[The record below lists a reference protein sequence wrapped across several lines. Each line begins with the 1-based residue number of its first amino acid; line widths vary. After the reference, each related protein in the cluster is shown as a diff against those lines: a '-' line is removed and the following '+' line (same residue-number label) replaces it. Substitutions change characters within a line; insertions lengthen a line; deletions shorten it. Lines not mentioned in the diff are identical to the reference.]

1 MFLSEIIRLTL
12 FLGVG
17 LFLIMCERFFP
28 RRPAPSDRKRRWVGN
43 LGVVVVASI
52 LVRLIFPFLPVAL
65 AVMVTVK
72 GWGVIPLLGLPLW
85 AQVVIGF
92 VLLDLAIY
100 FQHRAFHVWR
110 PLWLLHRMHH
120 ADTFYDFTTGV
131 RFHPF
136 EFCLSLVFKLALV
149 VIFGIQPFAVLL
161 FEVVLNC
168 VAMFNHANIKLP
180 KELDEILR
188 LFVVTP
194 DMHRVHHSTDSQE
207 MNRNFGFNLP
217 WWDRLFSTYKVQP
230 DLGHEKMNIGL
241 NIFRDVKFRSLWSM
255 LIMPFIKP
263 SAGKSEK

>member
-1 MFLSEIIRLTL
+1 M
-12 FLGVG
+12 G
-17 LFLIMCERFFP
+17 LLLIMCEKFFP
-28 RRPAPSDRKRRWVGN
+28 RRLAPSDRKRRWFGN
-43 LGVVVVASI
+43 LGVVVVSAI

-65 AVMVTVK
+65 AVMVTLK
-72 GWGVIPLLGLPLW
+72 GWGLIPLLGLPLW
-85 AQVVIGF
+85 TQVIIGF

-100 FQHRAFHVWR
+100 LQHRAFHLWR

-131 RFHPF
+131 RFHPL

-149 VIFGIQPFAVLL
+149 VLFGIQPLAVLL

-168 VAMFNHANIKLP
+168 VAMFNHSNIKLP
-180 KELDEILR
+180 KDLDEVLR

-207 MNRNFGFNLP
+207 MNSNFGFNLP
-217 WWDRLFSTYKVQP
+217 WWDRIFSTYKDQP
-230 DLGHEKMNIGL
+230 DLGHQKMNIGL
-241 NIFRDVKFRSLWSM
+241 NIFRDTKFLSLWSM

-263 SAGKSEK
+263 NAGKSEK